1 MKKLALTLLL
11 LSLSPLTWAQG
22 FNAFQQTTFTTVT
35 TGSPIIERSTIGFHQ
50 LSWTVS
56 GTVATCTVA
65 IDSSPDGTAWTAG
78 GIIAGQTCTSNGNST
93 VTTGSAQWIR
103 VNMTAISGAGATVVV
118 TYKGW
123 VQNPN
128 AGTGTTINPTNN
140 VLPKRSN
147 ATTFADSALT
157 DNATTVSSSEAFTIL
172 GAQPQLTLG
181 SNGGN
186 AGQLSLAGSTSGTST
201 CTASAVAGTITNPVT
216 CTNDLSAPGYS
227 LVNGAAP
234 ASATGMFNTAAQ
246 NIIFDS
252 NGTQWLLG
260 NQNIVQANKPLAM
273 VGGNRL
279 FVTANF
285 TTAAN
290 TSLQTITGL
299 QFTHTSSNAIN
310 WNFHCSLGYSQA
322 TGTAAVAF
330 GIQAATNNPTN
341 IFATGKEFTAAG
353 TVTTGVLATLT
364 TTTATAIVSGT
375 PGATGT
381 NVPVE
386 LDGTLELAASA
397 NTINFMVSTATSAD
411 AVTILRGS
419 YCLIF

>member
-1 MKKLALTLLL
+1 MLRKIAILTVLVLASVSACL
-11 LSLSPLTWAQG
+11 AQG
-22 FNAFQQTTFTTVT
+22 NTVMLKFAGAPSGACSFIMLGLNGA
-35 TGSPIIERSTIGFHQ
+35 TGALSTCPAGAWV
-50 LSWTVS
+50 SAGGGS
-56 GTVATCTVA
+56 GTVNSGTANQVAFYPATAAAVSGSTGLTYDQTHTLTISVAGNGNAVLGLAGNTSGTATCTA
-65 IDSSPDGTAWTAG
+65 P
-78 GIIAGQTCTSNGNST
+78 
-93 VTTGSAQWIR
+93 
-103 VNMTAISGAGATVVV
+103 
-118 TYKGW
+118 
-123 VQNPN
+123 
-128 AGTGTTINPTNN
+128 
-140 VLPKRSN
+140 
-147 ATTFADSALT
+147 
-157 DNATTVSSSEAFTIL
+157 
-172 GAQPQLTLG
+172 
-181 SNGGN
+181 
-186 AGQLSLAGSTSGTST
+186 
-201 CTASAVAGTITNPVT
+201 AVAGTITNPVT